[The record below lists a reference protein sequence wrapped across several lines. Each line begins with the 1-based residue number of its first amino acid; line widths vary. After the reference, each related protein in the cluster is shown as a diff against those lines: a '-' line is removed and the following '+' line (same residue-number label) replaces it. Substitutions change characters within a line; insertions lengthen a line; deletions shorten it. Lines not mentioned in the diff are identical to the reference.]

1 MPMDGLTVGFAA
13 EELNR
18 ALSGGRI
25 DRITQPEK
33 DTVLLV
39 IRAENENRTLLLC
52 ASANNA
58 RCHLTRSRYPN
69 PLDPPALCMLL
80 RKQLLGGRITTVRQ
94 IGSERIVH
102 VEMDTVSEMGDR
114 EKRVLVLEIMGKHSN
129 LMLLDG
135 EGRILESAHHVNAE
149 MSRVRQIMPGMTYEA
164 PPAQDR
170 LEQENLHAEA
180 LAERIARE
188 GEIPFERALANS
200 VVGLS
205 RPTAGELAWRVK
217 CEGRVFAEEERQEL
231 EAVCLRI
238 RDLLLRLREMKSPRV
253 LYREN
258 GEAEDVFPFPFLSR
272 DTERQRE
279 YPTLSQAL
287 EAYYGVRDAQDRLRQ
302 KSASMVH
309 LLRGQVERCE
319 KKLALQEQELAN
331 AAKMEEYR
339 IMGEVL
345 NAHLYEL
352 QRGSTEAV
360 LPNWYDPAGGTIRI
374 PLDER
379 LTPSQNAQRYFK
391 KYQKARS
398 AREVAAE
405 QREKTLSELDY
416 LEGMLL
422 DVDKCVG
429 ESELEEIRGELV
441 RTGYMK
447 RVTNRKQLRALPQ
460 SKPYR
465 FLSADGIEIHV
476 GKNAAQNDR
485 LTLGAR
491 GEEMWLHAK
500 DMPGSHVLI
509 RQEGE
514 IPPATLKQAALLA
527 AWFSKGQRSSSVP
540 VDYTRR
546 KYVKKPSGAAPGKVI
561 YTHHR
566 TAYMTPEEKEIR
578 EIQVLEK

>member
-1 MPMDGLTVGFAA
+1 MDGLTVRFAA
-13 EELNR
+13 EELQE
-18 ALSGGRI
+18 ALCGGRI
-25 DRITQPEK
+25 DRITQPER

-39 IRAENENRTLLLC
+39 IRAGNENRTLLLC

-58 RCHLTRSRYPN
+58 RFHLTGRKFPN

-80 RKQLLGGRITTVRQ
+80 RKQLLGGRVLSVRQ

-102 VEMDTVSEMGDR
+102 VEMDTVNEMGDR
-114 EKRVLVLEIMGKHSN
+114 EKRILVLEIMGKHSN

-149 MSRVRQIMPGMTYEA
+149 MSRVRQIMPGMKYEA

-170 LEQENLHAEA
+170 LEQENLKAED

-205 RPTAGELAWRVK
+205 RPAAGELAFRVK
-217 CEGRVFAEEERQEL
+217 CEGRIFTKEEREEL
-231 EAVCLRI
+231 EAACVRI
-238 RDLLLRLREMKSPRV
+238 RDLLPRLRAMKSPRV

-272 DTERQRE
+272 DTRRQRE

-331 AAKMEEYR
+331 AARMEEYR

-352 QRGSTEAV
+352 QRGSREAV
-360 LPNWYDPAGGTIRI
+360 LPNWYDPSGGTIRI

-391 KYQKARS
+391 RYQKARS

-405 QREKTLSELDY
+405 QREKTLAELEY

-447 RVTNRKQLRALPQ
+447 RVTNRKQIRALPQ

-465 FLSADGIEIHV
+465 YQSADGIEILV

-514 IPPATLKQAALLA
+514 IPPATLRQAALLA
-527 AWFSKGQRSSSVP
+527 AWYSKGQRSSLVP

-546 KYVKKPSGAAPGKVI
+546 KYVKKPSGAAPGKMI
-561 YTHHR
+561 YTHHK

-578 EIQVLEK
+578 EIQLLEK